1 MTYNLSN
8 NCAKNVWKRTILVQI
23 IVEDAVT
30 FFWNTLCEHDVVNVA
45 VINVLNVFK

>member
-30 FFWNTLCEHDVVNVA
+30 FFLEH
-45 VINVLNVFK
+45 IM